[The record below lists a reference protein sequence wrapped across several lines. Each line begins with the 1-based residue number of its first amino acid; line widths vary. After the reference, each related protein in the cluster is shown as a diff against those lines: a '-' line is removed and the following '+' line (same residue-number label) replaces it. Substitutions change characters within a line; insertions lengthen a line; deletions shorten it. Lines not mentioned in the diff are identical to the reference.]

1 MSCDT
6 HQTALESRP
15 AALPLPTVLRIAD
28 RGPPPSNCC
37 HDNFIP
43 RPQPGSPN
51 SPTFYYLADKQME
64 LSKTLYNRRA
74 KIKESEEIRMET
86 RRNTRGEYL
95 EDYLRVLYIYRI
107 HIKTKT
113 NDLFKKGKNKIKI
126 QFSFERDTRTF
137 HSKCLQRYNKQVTS
151 PQPAIPSVDPLTR
164 FRLTARTITPRAIND
179 LGKVTSD
186 IDSGIGETN
195 GAGAGT

>member
-1 MSCDT
+1 
-6 HQTALESRP
+6 
-15 AALPLPTVLRIAD
+15 
-28 RGPPPSNCC
+28 
-37 HDNFIP
+37 
-43 RPQPGSPN
+43 
-51 SPTFYYLADKQME
+51 ME

-137 HSKCLQRYNKQVTS
+137 HSKCLQRYNKQSNFPSTGHPIRRSINTFSFNRENNYSSRDKRSRQSHERYWQRYRRDERRRCRYINPRGPGPNPWPRAAEPFRRGGKRS
-151 PQPAIPSVDPLTR
+151 PQQIAADTGGFKKYPA
-164 FRLTARTITPRAIND
+164 TPVFN
-179 LGKVTSD
+179 
-186 IDSGIGETN
+186 
-195 GAGAGT
+195 

>member
-28 RGPPPSNCC
+28 RGPPRAIVATITLFHVRNRAHQIPS
-37 HDNFIP
+37 
-43 RPQPGSPN
+43 
-51 SPTFYYLADKQME
+51 TFYYLADKQME

-113 NDLFKKGKNKIKI
+113 NDLSKKGKNKIKI

-137 HSKCLQRYNKQVTS
+137 HSKCLQRYNKQS
-151 PQPAIPSVDPLTR
+151 NFPSTGHPIR
-164 FRLTARTITPRAIND
+164 RSINTFSFNRENNYSSRD
-179 LGKVTSD
+179 KRSRQ
-186 IDSGIGETN
+186 SHERY
-195 GAGAGT
+195 